1 MFIICYGFRHVHTLN
16 ITLSYKLRIRRQS
29 TTNLS
34 FTRLFIYLFIYFIQP
49 PRMEKCDNIIIHS
62 HVHVIQDKSIRHSI

>member
-1 MFIICYGFRHVHTLN
+1 MIFQFTTLHL
-16 ITLSYKLRIRRQS
+16 TLGGIERSNQDHWV
-29 TTNLS
+29 
-34 FTRLFIYLFIYFIQP
+34 LFIYFIQP